1 MKKIILLILMPFILW
16 GSTYDLALLQIGAKI
31 FPKVALMEQG
41 TRDRI
46 QSNVNFV
53 IITTFSNK
61 EAAQR
66 LLMMFERQYGGLLSN
81 YSFTIRIVS
90 PKEALEIKNSQGF
103 ILLMEP
109 DDSMLPLL
117 LESAHKNKILTF
129 CFDSAL
135 LQKGADV
142 SLYIGRSVKPYI
154 NLTTIK
160 QVPFTF
166 EYGFLKLAQPY

>member
-1 MKKIILLILMPFILW
+1 MKKIILLFLVPFVLW
-16 GSTYDLALLQIGAKI
+16 GTTYDLALLQIGVKI

-41 TRDRI
+41 TKERI

-53 IITTFSNK
+53 IVAGPAHK

-66 LLMMFERQYGGLLSN
+66 LIMMFERQYGGVVGN
-81 YSFTIRIVS
+81 YSFTIRVIS
-90 PKEALEIKNSQGF
+90 PKDALEINNTQGF

-109 DDSMLPLL
+109 DDAILSLI
-117 LESAHKNKILTF
+117 LEHAHKNKILTF
-129 CFDSAL
+129 SFDSAL
-135 LQKGADV
+135 LQKGTDV

-154 NLTTIK
+154 NLSTLK

-166 EYGFLKLAQPY
+166 EYGFLKLSQPY

>member
-1 MKKIILLILMPFILW
+1 MKKIIFLLLLPFILW
-16 GSTYDLALLQIGAKI
+16 GSTYDLALLQIGVKI

-41 TRDRI
+41 TRERI

-66 LLMMFERQYGGLLSN
+66 LLMMFERQYSGVLSN
-81 YSFTIRIVS
+81 YSFSIRIVS
-90 PKEALEIKNSQGF
+90 PKEALEIKNLQGF

-109 DDSMLPLL
+109 EDPILPLL
-117 LESAHKNKILTF
+117 LEHAHKNKTLTF

-154 NLTTIK
+154 NLTTLK

-166 EYGFLKLAQPY
+166 EYGFLKLSQPY